1 MIDKINN
8 NRISDILKEAFP
20 KQTAPVAS
28 DANNQADASL
38 QISYSSLIEE
48 AKQTQSQETTTVEQA
63 RKLIASG
70 QLDTPEN
77 IRAAAEAITKL
88 GI

>member
-1 MIDKINN
+1 MLDKINN
-8 NRISDILKEAFP
+8 NRISDALKEAFP
-20 KQTAPVAS
+20 KQTAPVKG
-28 DANNQADASL
+28 DTDKQADASL

-48 AKQTQSQETTTVEQA
+48 AKQSQQQETITVEQA
-63 RKLIASG
+63 RKLIESG

>member
-1 MIDKINN
+1 MLDKINN

-20 KQTAPVAS
+20 KQAAPVTG
-28 DANNQADASL
+28 DANDQADASL
-38 QISYSSLIEE
+38 QVSYDSLIEQ
-48 AKQTQSQETTTVEQA
+48 AKQPQPPEADAVEQA

-77 IRAAAEAITKL
+77 IRSAAEAITKL

>member
-1 MIDKINN
+1 MLDKINN

-20 KQTAPVAS
+20 KQAAPVTS
-28 DANNQADASL
+28 DTDNQADASL
-38 QISYSSLIEE
+38 QVSYGSLIEE
-48 AKQTQSQETTTVEQA
+48 AKQPQPTEADAVEQA
-63 RKLIASG
+63 QKLIASG

-77 IRAAAEAITKL
+77 IRAAAEAIAKL